1 VSPLQQRITTTWT
14 GACAHAEAAICCC
27 LGRIKRGHVGVVVM
41 LYDIG
46 LMASLGDNMNL
57 KTPLLSKPPQ

>member
-1 VSPLQQRITTTWT
+1 M
-14 GACAHAEAAICCC
+14 
-27 LGRIKRGHVGVVVM
+27 GHVGVVVM

-57 KTPLLSKPPQ
+57 KTPLLSKPPQQGDAAAATVANPPLHLYYC